1 MEIIAFF
8 WFGFAIIVG
17 VAANT
22 RGRSGF
28 GWFLLALIISPLLAG
43 LLVLA
48 MPHKRAGVVDL
59 ATMAAVEATPI
70 GSQSRQ
76 MLAHEMQKEKEK
88 RDFKRLVII
97 IAIILL
103 GLLWLT
109 GNLSLQ

>member
-70 GSQSRQ
+70 GSQSGRCLR
-76 MLAHEMQKEKEK
+76 MRCKKKK
-88 RDFKRLVII
+88 RSVTSSGSSS
-97 IAIILL
+97 LL
-103 GLLWLT
+103 PSSCWVCSG
-109 GNLSLQ
+109 